1 MIWFLKSVFLLLLL
15 AGKFAEGFDSK
26 HEIQLFNYNVT
37 YTLPTMGTHHS
48 ATVTR
53 DELTCFG
60 NWDLIEPSYLDTL
73 VCMLPLPEVLHSFFQ
88 CSTIWGS
95 RGVVVNVTGSV
106 EFLQVK
112 RFPSEASEEPLYAT
126 RWLEMQSLFDDA
138 EQREIKHVSAQPFYL
153 CARSIDW
160 KGRDSSFQIEF
171 RPVYLRARDS
181 TKCGQKLLMHLLLIV
196 AVSSLWL
203 LPYIAAFVFS
213 VYTYTHG
220 MHRFM
225 MALAFSVVV
234 VCLAPLMFTKRNK
247 HKARMYID
255 YFFNRRN
262 IRETSEFMQEGLPLF
277 QALFFSSALMCTG
290 CAGAHIIYSYLGVNR
305 EVRNSIIQVAMGLSM
320 GWFVFV
326 LCRSFERFFQSWSWL
341 ALTACLLQFMAP
353 HLNPQC
359 WDEAVVVVLFITAI
373 VKYALVPQFNLHEN
387 LDKVR
392 NLLGMGGVSV
402 SGSHR
407 SVALFSPPRKRHS
420 RSGSRDSRD
429 LEMIDAAANAALD
442 PVTSSDEN
450 YDSAD
455 AKGAGSAKE
464 LINITVNVQV
474 ERGANER
481 MLVRSVRE
489 AVEKAVSEAIR

>member
-1 MIWFLKSVFLLLLL
+1 MMKWFLKGVFLLLLL
-15 AGKFAEGFDSK
+15 AGKFAEGFSSK
-26 HEIQLFNYNVT
+26 HEIQLLNYNVT
-37 YTLPTMGTHHS
+37 HTIPAMGTHHR

-73 VCMLPLPEVLHSFFQ
+73 LCMLNLPEVLHSYSQ
-88 CSTIWGS
+88 CTTIWGS
-95 RGVVVNVTGSV
+95 RGVVVNVIGSV

-112 RFPSEASEEPLYAT
+112 RFPAEASEVPLQAT
-126 RWLEMQSLFDDA
+126 RWLEVQSLFDDA

-181 TKCGQKLLMHLLLIV
+181 TRCGQKLLLHLLLVV

-203 LPYIAAFVFS
+203 LPYIASFVFS

-225 MALAFSVVV
+225 MSLAFAVAV
-234 VCLAPLMFTKRNK
+234 VCLAPLMFTKRNRYL
-247 HKARMYID
+247 ARMYID

-277 QALFFSSALMCTG
+277 QALFFSCALMCTG
-290 CAGAHIIYSYLGVNR
+290 CAGAYIIYSYLGVNR
-305 EVRNSIIQVAMGLSM
+305 EVRNAIIQVAMGLSM

-326 LCRSFERFFQSWSWL
+326 LCRSFERFFQRWSWL
-341 ALTACLLQFMAP
+341 ALTACLLQFLEP

-359 WDEAVVVVLFITAI
+359 WDEAVVIVLFITAI
-373 VKYALVPQFNLHEN
+373 VEYALVPQFNLHEN
-387 LDKVR
+387 LGKVR
-392 NLLGMGGVSV
+392 DLLGMGGASV

-407 SVALFSPPRKRHS
+407 NVALFSPPRLKR
-420 RSGSRDSRD
+420 RSGSGSRD
-429 LEMIDAAANAALD
+429 LEMIDTANAALD
-442 PVTSSDEN
+442 PLTSSDEN
-450 YDSAD
+450 YDSTD
-455 AKGAGSAKE
+455 AKGAGSAKKE
-464 LINITVNVQV
+464 IINITVNVQV
-474 ERGANER
+474 ERGANEQL
-481 MLVRSVRE
+481 LVRSVRD
-489 AVEKAVSEAIR
+489 AVKKAVHEAIQ